1 MNLLKSLL
9 VIAILFSL
17 GSDMRRAEEPEAQR
31 AGINVPASLSLTGVW
46 RGQMAGLPAVTLV
59 LTDEGGK
66 LSGAILFYL
75 QVRKTAND
83 PYTATPGLPEPIFG
97 IRFDDKTLT
106 FQVSHRRAHPPQSLS
121 DPPATFSLTLTGPDQ
136 AKLVNENERSPA
148 LNMVRS
154 DF

>member
-9 VIAILFSL
+9 VIAILLSL
-17 GSDMRRAEEPEAQR
+17 DMRRAEEPAAQQT
-31 AGINVPASLSLTGVW
+31 GINVPASVSLTGVW

-97 IRFDDKTLT
+97 IRFDGKTLT

-121 DPPATFSLTLTGPDQ
+121 DPPATFSLTLTGSNQ

-148 LNMVRS
+148 LDMVRS